1 MEHCRSGPG
10 VNLDLSTTYAAISF
24 LTAASLTVLLVSCL
38 SRRSARGKGAF
49 LIVMIGMI
57 MWTALKGLEVLERD
71 PDSKLMFLKL
81 QYSAIALLSPAIL
94 VFIIQY
100 TGLYRDPRWSDIG
113 LMIALPVIDIGLV
126 ATNGYHHLFWNDVSI
141 QSGPIEHLTFDL
153 GPFFYVH
160 IVYSYLLVL
169 ISLVILML
177 LAFRDAH
184 HRVQSLLL
192 IMAIGTPV
200 VGGIVFDA
208 VFGISEIDLTPLLFG
223 FSAIFIAIAVYR
235 FEILSS
241 QPMTRDIV
249 FDNIEDPI
257 IILDSKG
264 SVTDMNNAA
273 EVLTGHNKKES
284 SNIPL
289 KDLLP
294 MRSESIRDL
303 LSGRSRTLDMK
314 DARGRRILVQSFR
327 IGGDAR
333 LVMVR
338 DITKLKEAETVL
350 KRSKEELEDLVN
362 SRTSELRATADIL
375 REEAR
380 ERKLAE
386 QRSREEA
393 SRSALLLDLM
403 GHDIGNLNQAIYGRV
418 QLMKA
423 REEDHAWLKNN
434 IGELDESMRRA
445 LHLVENIRTMSQI
458 ERTSPEPR
466 PIDISA
472 MVKKCSRMAVD
483 AFPGRAIKVH
493 SDGVRD
499 DVFVLGE
506 PILERAIFNI
516 LHNAIKAQKN
526 KTEIWLGV
534 RSERDRAIITIS
546 DAGGGIDPSNRS
558 SLLQRKERGGDI
570 SLSGVGLMFSR
581 TAIDRLG
588 GSIRIDDRV
597 AGDWTKGAKFI
608 IELPLHK

>member
-1 MEHCRSGPG
+1 
-10 VNLDLSTTYAAISF
+10 LDLSITYAAISF

-38 SRRSARGKGAF
+38 SRQSARGKGAF

-57 MWTALKGLEVLERD
+57 MWTVLKGLEVLEGD
-71 PDSKLMFLKL
+71 PDSKLTFLKL
-81 QYSAIALLSPAIL
+81 QYSAIALLSPTIL
-94 VFIIQY
+94 VFVIQY
-100 TGLYRDPRWSDIG
+100 TGLYRDPRWTDIG
-113 LMIALPVIDIGLV
+113 LLIALPVIDIGLV
-126 ATNGYHHLFWNDVSI
+126 ATNGYHHLFWSDVGI
-141 QSGPIEHLTFDL
+141 ETGQIEHLTFAP

-160 IVYSYLLVL
+160 TAYSYLLVL

-177 LAFRDAH
+177 LAFRDAR
-184 HRVQSLLL
+184 HRVQSILL

-200 VGGIVFDA
+200 VGGVVFDA
-208 VFGISEIDLTPLLFG
+208 IVGISEIDLTPLLFA
-223 FSAIFIAIAVYR
+223 FSAMVIAIAVYR
-235 FEILSS
+235 FDILSS

-273 EVLTGHNKKES
+273 EVLTGHNKKEA

-289 KDLLP
+289 LDLLP
-294 MRSESIRDL
+294 IRADSIRDL
-303 LSGRSRTLDMK
+303 LSGRSRTIEMK
-314 DARGRRILVQSFR
+314 DSRGRRILIQSFIMGR
-327 IGGDAR
+327 DAR

-338 DITKLKEAETVL
+338 DITKLKEAEIVL
-350 KRSKEELEDLVN
+350 KRSHEELENLVN
-362 SRTSELRATADIL
+362 RRTSELKATADIL

-386 QRSREEA
+386 QRSCEEA

-418 QLMKA
+418 QMMKA
-423 REEDHAWLKNN
+423 REEDHVWLKKN

-445 LHLVENIRTMSQI
+445 LQLVENIRTMSQI

-466 PIDISA
+466 PINVSA
-472 MVKKCSRMAVD
+472 MVRKCSQMAVD
-483 AFPGRAIKVH
+483 AFPGRAVTVH
-493 SDGVRD
+493 SEGVRD
-499 DVFVLGE
+499 NVFVLGE
-506 PILERAIFNI
+506 PVLERAIFNI
-516 LHNAIKAQKN
+516 VHNAIKAQKN
-526 KTEIWLGV
+526 NPEIWLGV
-534 RSERDRAIITIS
+534 RSETDRAIITVA
-546 DAGGGIDPSNRS
+546 DAGGGINPSNRS
-558 SLLQRKERGGDI
+558 SLLERKKRGGDI

-581 TAIDRLG
+581 TAIERLG

-597 AGDWTKGAKFI
+597 EGEWTKGAKFS